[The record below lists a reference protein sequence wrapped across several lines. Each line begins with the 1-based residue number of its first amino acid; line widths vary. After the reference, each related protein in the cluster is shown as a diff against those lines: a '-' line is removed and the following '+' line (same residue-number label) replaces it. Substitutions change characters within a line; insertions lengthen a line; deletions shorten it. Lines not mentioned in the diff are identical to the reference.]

1 MNRSNIKFHV
11 QNSDMNVVFI
21 ECKVTVIS
29 ADIFMILFLW
39 HNYVAS
45 LGLVGMQ
52 HFNQSTSFM
61 LLSQICIEVTVP
73 QGTTK
78 PSAFGKL
85 VLIKNMLRVS
95 IQHLHITL
103 SHYYTL
109 KSERF
114 VFFLKNIVIHFSH
127 KSNIRFQYMKVS
139 TVFSFYID
147 FLRKCY
153 FEESP

>member
-1 MNRSNIKFHV
+1 
-11 QNSDMNVVFI
+11 MNVVFI

-85 VLIKNMLRVS
+85 VLIKK
-95 IQHLHITL
+95 HA
-103 SHYYTL
+103 
-109 KSERF
+109 
-114 VFFLKNIVIHFSH
+114 
-127 KSNIRFQYMKVS
+127 
-139 TVFSFYID
+139 
-147 FLRKCY
+147 
-153 FEESP
+153 